1 MKYIL
6 IFLISAAIIACN
18 KKEEILFNVNS
29 QKDII
34 PSENKLNKTNI
45 TVPKLEQVLNWF
57 PLAKVASTSY
67 LPSINFGSRVSK
79 IYLDESNSE
88 KKEIHVFENEYDAA
102 DAMLTT
108 CDKEWRD
115 ISLNNGTIVRTCSG
129 RGNECGVIYNSNTGG
144 VTIVICSS
152 K

>member
-1 MKYIL
+1 MKYFL
-6 IFLISAAIIACN
+6 IFLISAAIVSCN
-18 KKEEILFNVNS
+18 KKEEIHFKS
-29 QKDII
+29 QNDII
-34 PSENKLNKTNI
+34 PSENKSSKTDI
-45 TVPKLEQVLNWF
+45 IVPKLEQVLNWF
-57 PLAKVASTSY
+57 PQAKVAPTSY

-88 KKEIHVFENEYDAA
+88 KKEIYIFENENDAA

-115 ISLNNGTIVRTCSG
+115 IPLNNGTIVRTCSG

-144 VTIVICSS
+144 VTIVFCSN